1 MRLKKRYVPYTIFIS
16 LTIFSLC
23 FYYFL
28 IPRDEIKNLATG
40 YVQSKINAQKKAN
53 YKIVIKKPYKWIKL
67 NKINKNAYRAIMI
80 SEDSFF
86 YKHNGVDLSQVTEA
100 VKEKINGKRMRGAS
114 TITQQVVKNLF
125 LTPDKNI
132 WRKLKEMGFSV
143 YLEKNVSKNKILE
156 LYLNIIE
163 YGPGIY
169 GIDAAAEHY
178 FKKSPEDL
186 TAKEGAFLAMLL
198 PNPKSYGESFK
209 KGKLTPY
216 AKKTME
222 NIIKKMQVAKFI
234 DKEEAV
240 IELQQP
246 FSWEEGSTDEYEAL
260 GEGDMFN
267 GSAYKTMH
275 EKLREQLDAHKVEE
289 QKKKNEKYVNGGKF
303 KKRFRDDVDIE
314 IQDDPDYDPDALI
327 EDNSGLEAEFKI
339 D

>member
-1 MRLKKRYVPYTIFIS
+1 MKLKKRYFPVTIFVS
-16 LTIFSLC
+16 LIVFGLF
-23 FYYFL
+23 FYYLL
-28 IPRDEIKNLATG
+28 IPRNEIKNLATG
-40 YVQSKINAQKKAN
+40 YVQSKIDAQKKAN
-53 YKIVIKKPYKWIKL
+53 YKIVNKKPYKWIKL
-67 NKINKNAYRAIMI
+67 SKINKKAYQAIMI

-86 YKHNGVDLSQVTEA
+86 YKHNGVDFDQVKEA
-100 VKEKINGKRMRGAS
+100 VKEKIKGKRLRGAS

-143 YLEKNVSKNKILE
+143 YLEKNVSKDKILE

-178 FKKSPEDL
+178 FKKSPQDL

-198 PNPKSYGESFK
+198 PNPKRYGESFN

-216 AKKTME
+216 AKKTMK
-222 NIIKKMQVAKFI
+222 NILKKMKVARFI
-234 DKEEAV
+234 DKEEAKV
-240 IELQQP
+240 EMDQT
-246 FSWEEGSTDEYEAL
+246 FNWEEGSTDEYESL
-260 GEGDMFN
+260 GEGDIFD

-275 EKLREQLDAHKVEE
+275 QKLREQLN
-289 QKKKNEKYVNGGKF
+289 KKNDKKINEEKYKNGGKF
-303 KKRFRDDVDIE
+303 SKRFRDDVDIE

-327 EDNSGLEAEFKI
+327 EDNSGLEEEFKI